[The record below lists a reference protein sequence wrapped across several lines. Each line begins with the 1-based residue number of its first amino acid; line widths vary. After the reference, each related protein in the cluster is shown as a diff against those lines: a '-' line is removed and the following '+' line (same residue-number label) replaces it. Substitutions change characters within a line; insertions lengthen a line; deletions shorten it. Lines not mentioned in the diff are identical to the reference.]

1 MRKKIL
7 AVASGTL
14 LFFVLCILLVFIISV
29 NQAKNIVR
37 LIDEKSYA
45 DLESACESAL
55 FIDKIPVYS
64 QVMNALAELNV
75 WTPLQEACLSNDIE
89 AVTILLENGADPNKI
104 PIFQS
109 PWYAPIQIA
118 ASNGNVDMMA
128 VLIEHGADVEAFGH
142 NALVV
147 LTKKAR
153 WYMTDHAISLEVYK
167 AGYEL
172 LEKHGMDASHSSFE
186 ESPLLCEAALLSDI
200 EVTNYLVSEKG
211 LSATVCDPDGRTLLH
226 LACLSGFTDPTAAYI
241 QLLLDYGIDPTAK
254 DSYGK
259 TAYDYAVEKGR
270 TEILDLL
277 VYTPDP

>member
-1 MRKKIL
+1 M
-7 AVASGTL
+7 
-14 LFFVLCILLVFIISV
+14 
-29 NQAKNIVR
+29 
-37 LIDEKSYA
+37 
-45 DLESACESAL
+45 
-55 FIDKIPVYS
+55 
-64 QVMNALAELNV
+64 AELNV

-142 NALVV
+142 NTLVV

-259 TAYDYAVEKGR
+259 TAYDYAVEQGR